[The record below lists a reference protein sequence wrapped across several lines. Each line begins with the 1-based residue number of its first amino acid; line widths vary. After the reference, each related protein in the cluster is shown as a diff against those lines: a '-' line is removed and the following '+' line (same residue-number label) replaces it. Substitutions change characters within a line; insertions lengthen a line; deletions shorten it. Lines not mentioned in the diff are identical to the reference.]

1 MWLSLLDGSSSGGLR
16 MRFVGLDG
24 GIFTARTA
32 CGKERCAEALRRA
45 RGGGRRAAA
54 VVRFALRGV
63 IERDSN
69 PVCVRSRLCG
79 SRFTPLASAEPGGGA
94 LGVVCYPYTLVGSD
108 RAVLCVR
115 GRDQQ
120 PFSRGKKAAGFPFFI
135 AKCIVIM
142 APVTRAAAAPAAAA
156 PAPGAHARGQ

>member
-1 MWLSLLDGSSSGGLR
+1 

-69 PVCVRSRLCG
+69 PACVLGLVCAGHALRLW
-79 SRFTPLASAEPGGGA
+79 RPLNPGG
-94 LGVVCYPYTLVGSD
+94 
-108 RAVLCVR
+108 VR
-115 GRDQQ
+115 
-120 PFSRGKKAAGFPFFI
+120 
-135 AKCIVIM
+135 
-142 APVTRAAAAPAAAA
+142 
-156 PAPGAHARGQ
+156 